1 MNTLQRT
8 SGELGR
14 DGRGSGGAGGAGL
27 QAARAS
33 PAAHP
38 LALTATDLRALPAL
52 APGAAAG
59 GAGLA
64 LLHAGPVAARSAV
77 GWAPHWAALVQ
88 EAAGAPSA
96 ALHEPGRGGAGGLV

>member
-1 MNTLQRT
+1 MNTPQRT

-14 DGRGSGGAGGAGL
+14 DGRGSGGAGL

-38 LALTATDLRALPAL
+38 LALTAADLRALPAL
-52 APGAAAG
+52 TPGDAAG

-64 LLHAGPVAARSAV
+64 LLHAGPVVARSAV

-96 ALHEPGRGGAGGLV
+96 ALHEPGRGGAGGRLV